1 MPGWPGSCLG
11 EAALSGTGHFA
22 YGEAMTALF
31 TLPPADILIGVDGS
45 DNSRQAFTAA
55 VTVAQEHNCS
65 IRAVGAYS
73 VPVIPRRHAP
83 TISDDHHRSIGNST
97 QELLEEFAAQARSA
111 GVEASAQ
118 AIEGDAG
125 EVLAEAS
132 RYSRLAVVGKR
143 GRNRLASQL
152 LGTVS
157 GAFVARSHCPVL
169 VVPFQDSDLGDDVPA
184 RENLGGSASEGQHN
198 WLSFEDE
205 VVAGVDMGSSALPV
219 AEVAARVAELSGRRL
234 AFVSAVPAD
243 AGASRG
249 AGAEDSAPTDRAYAH
264 HLEELVSAV
273 KEHHEGLAVRLEL
286 AEGSAAAI
294 LIEATR
300 TAALVVL
307 GTRGRGGVA
316 SLLLGSVSRSVLNQA
331 KSPVLIVPN
340 ATAQ

>member
-1 MPGWPGSCLG
+1 MP
-11 EAALSGTGHFA
+11 LSGTGHFA

-45 DNSRQAFTAA
+45 DNSRQAFATA

-65 IRAVGAYS
+65 IRVVGAYS

-83 TISDDHHRSIGNST
+83 TISDDRHRSIGNST
-97 QELLEEFAAQARSA
+97 QELLEEFASQARSA

-143 GRNRLASQL
+143 GRNRLASRL
-152 LGTVS
+152 PGTVS
-157 GAFVARSHCPVL
+157 GAFVAHSHCPVM
-169 VVPFQDSDLGDDVPA
+169 VVPFQDSDLDDDVPGQ
-184 RENLGGSASEGQHN
+184 ENLGGSASEGQHYR
-198 WLSFEDE
+198 LSFEDE

-219 AEVAARVAELSGRRL
+219 AEVAARAAELSGRRL

-249 AGAEDSAPTDRAYAH
+249 TGAEDPATDRAYAD
-264 HLEELVSAV
+264 HLEELVDAV
-273 KEHHEGLAVRLEL
+273 TDHHEGLTVRPEL
-286 AEGSAAAI
+286 AEGSAAAT

-340 ATAQ
+340 AAAQ